1 MGIMIG
7 LTTQC
12 VRECVFVFE
21 CVRGQ
26 SGTEWVSHMA
36 LKACK
41 VNHSAAKRGVF
52 GVALASQNAT
62 ASKVYS
68 INGQL

>member
-1 MGIMIG
+1 MF
-7 LTTQC
+7 LSLSVC
-12 VRECVFVFE
+12 
-21 CVRGQ
+21 GQ

-41 VNHSAAKRGVF
+41 VIRSAAKSAAF
-52 GVALASQNAT
+52 GVALASRNAT